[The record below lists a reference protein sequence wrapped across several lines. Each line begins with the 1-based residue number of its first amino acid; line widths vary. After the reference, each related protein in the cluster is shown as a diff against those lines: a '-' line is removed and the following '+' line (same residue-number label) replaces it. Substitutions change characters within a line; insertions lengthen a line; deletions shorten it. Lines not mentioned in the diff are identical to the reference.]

1 MMECVTEPGVEA
13 LAGEEASTIVTH
25 RLQGGGAPLAEE
37 DAVPPTLLGGSA
49 PLAEEDAVPPTVGG
63 TAYSSTYLALR
74 P

>member
-49 PLAEEDAVPPTVGG
+49 PR
-63 TAYSSTYLALR
+63 S
-74 P
+74 